1 MSESDIVRV
10 RSLPDGSV
18 VQVMPDGSTRPIE
31 DRTDW
36 ARLEAMTEEE
46 IEANA
51 LSDPDN
57 PPLTDEELARMR
69 RVPDPERIRWQLGLT
84 QAEFAEQF
92 EISLHDLRAWEQRER
107 WLDTTAITL
116 FRIIEQDPD
125 AVRAALQRTYEP
137 RLRPTGD

>member
-10 RSLPDGSV
+10 RSLPDGSA
-18 VQVMPDGSTRPIE
+18 VQIMSDGSTRPIE

-36 ARLEAMTEEE
+36 ALLEAMTEEE

-69 RVPDPERIRWQLGLT
+69 RVPDPERIRRQLGLT

-92 EISLHDLRAWEQRER
+92 EISLPILRAWEQRER
-107 WLDTTAITL
+107 WLDTAAITL
-116 FRIIEQDPD
+116 LRIIEQDPD
-125 AVRAALQRTYEP
+125 AVRAALQRSYEP